1 MFLSYRIV
9 KRILKWQTKR
19 NHAQI
24 TGYHDCTLII
34 GISNVPTILFQWLDL
49 CDSFLRINMI

>member
-9 KRILKWQTKR
+9 KQILKWQTKR
-19 NHAQI
+19 NHTQI
-24 TGYHDCTLII
+24 TGYHDCTLI

-49 CDSFLRINMI
+49 CDSFLRINLI